1 MGLVS
6 RILLALSLTG
16 VAGCLDHREGGSEQ
30 THAEDAG
37 TDAHITEDAHVPPPL
52 EEVDVSGPGDAAQ
65 PTDAGDAAQQEEA
78 CTVAIPATPEPGCRI
93 SFEWYNDF
101 QGAFGKRFYDETF
114 PVIRQFYGDDL
125 DITFRHFP
133 LEAIHPYAWRAAEAA
148 ECARDQDKF
157 REYVDALFAH
167 QNQLDEPAFRQYAAD
182 TGLDVR
188 CFNACMTEGKKTEIV
203 EADIREGIAQD
214 ITGVPTFFVGDGQ
227 YRTKIGQPITYK
239 QLQDAIEKRV
249 QQQCGRVY
257 AILDCGTLADFPD
270 CYVHNGAPNVTPVAP
285 QAGDASYIVTLIDL
299 MLTLTYVDAD
309 GQTKPVRWEQPTQ
322 LDEEIDNIYGQNILA
337 VGSPCINSVSATFY
351 DNPIDCTAGLV
362 PREGRIRLFRHGNGH
377 SAIVVDGYSSQET
390 RLAAQVLAQRH
401 GELRGTQAL
410 VMGDTVEM
418 ATIQVLP

>member
-6 RILLALSLTG
+6 RIILALALTG
-16 VAGCLDHREGGSEQ
+16 ASACLDHRDGERPAP
-30 THAEDAG
+30 AEDAG
-37 TDAHITEDAHVPPPL
+37 TDAHITEDAHVLPPL

-65 PTDAGDAAQQEEA
+65 PTDAGDAARQEEA

-101 QGAFGKRFYDETF
+101 QGAFGKRFYNETF
-114 PVIRQFYGDDL
+114 PIIRQFYGDDL
-125 DITFRHFP
+125 DITLRHFP
-133 LEAIHPYAWRAAEAA
+133 LEAIHSYAWRAAEAA

-203 EADIREGIAQD
+203 EADIREGIAQH
-214 ITGVPTFFVGDGQ
+214 ITGVPTFFVGDGR
-227 YRTKIGQPITYK
+227 YRMKIGQPITYK
-239 QLQDAIEKRV
+239 QLQDAIEQRV

-257 AILDCGTLADFPD
+257 AIPDCGTLANFPD
-270 CYVHNGAPNVTPVAP
+270 CYVHNGAPNVTPVGP
-285 QAGDASYIVTLIDL
+285 HAGEAADIVSLL
-299 MLTLTYVDAD
+299 RLQSALTYIDAD
-309 GQTKPVRWEQPTQ
+309 GQTKPVRWEDPTP
-322 LDEEIDNIYGQNILA
+322 LDVEMGDPYAQNILT

-390 RLAAQVLAQRH
+390 RLAAGVLAQRH
-401 GELRGTQAL
+401 DELRGTEAR

-418 ATIQVLP
+418 AVIQVVP